1 LLNSKKRRIG
11 VIFTIIVFYV
21 IFILYN
27 DVNQFSYQW
36 TTIQVLYV
44 PLILGLHFVVLLLR
58 TCRQKILFD
67 SLDIKISWKENFKIH
82 LSGLSLIMTP
92 GGIGQTIKSYYLKN
106 KFDSPY
112 SKTISVS
119 LAERY
124 HDLLGIILIIAIL
137 LFFRESFAG
146 WIMIGILATISLAIF
161 VLVRNQKVSRMIL
174 SKIPKIS
181 FLKRISE
188 NYDAIQ
194 VSLYSMTK
202 RRVFLSSLGIDLVS
216 WTVAAVAFY
225 LSFLA
230 FGLDV
235 SFSDATYIS
244 FVPITLGAISFLP
257 GGFGVTEISMLG
269 LLTKYG
275 LAPSAAS
282 ALILFTRITSIWFFT
297 IIGLIATKFVID
309 SKNENN
315 SQ

>member
-1 LLNSKKRRIG
+1 LLNSKRQRIG
-11 VIFTIIVFYV
+11 IIFAVILFYV

-36 TTIQVLYV
+36 TTIEIWYI
-44 PLILGLHFVVLLLR
+44 PLILGLHFLVLLLR
-58 TCRQKILFD
+58 TLRQKLLFD
-67 SLDIKISWKENFKIH
+67 SLDVKITLKENLKIH
-82 LSGLSLIMTP
+82 MAGLSLIMTP
-92 GGIGQTIKSYYLKN
+92 GGMGQTIKTYYLKN
-106 KFDSPY
+106 KFDFPY

-146 WIMIGILATISLAIF
+146 WIIMGVLAAILLAIF

-188 NYDAIQ
+188 NYDTIG

-275 LAPSAAS
+275 LAPSVAS

-309 SKNENN
+309 SKK
-315 SQ
+315 